1 LKGTKRQAGF
11 VMRFPSLERLEELIH
26 FLELKMKMYGVK
38 LMVVLWNSQAKAK
51 VWLHSVDDS
60 IKCTRRNAKLPDYL

>member
-1 LKGTKRQAGF
+1 
-11 VMRFPSLERLEELIH
+11 
-26 FLELKMKMYGVK
+26 MKMYGVK

-60 IKCTRRNAKLPDYL
+60 IKCTRRNAKLPDYLLTWVHVGSY